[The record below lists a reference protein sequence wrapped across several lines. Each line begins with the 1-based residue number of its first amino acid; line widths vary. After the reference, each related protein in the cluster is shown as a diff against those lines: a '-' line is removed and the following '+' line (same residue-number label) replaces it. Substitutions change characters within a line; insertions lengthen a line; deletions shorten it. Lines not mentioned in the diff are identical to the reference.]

1 MSFVRQSANPIFV
14 LGFFSEK
21 YESHI
26 CLGVFRKCANP
37 ILFMSFFSAKCE
49 SHFFRIFR
57 KSANRIFV
65 YEFFGNVRIPY
76 SDLGSARLC
85 SFAVNWESDLQCRR
99 GPNAV
104 QNTLKPTSHSYPR
117 IRQRVGRH
125 HVCRALISQLQRCM
139 SLYMDRLKIAFVC
152 PLRIKLTITHLA
164 LDFLQLTVP
173 NIS

>member
-49 SHFFRIFR
+49 SHFFWIFR

-117 IRQRVGRH
+117 KTTRGPSPCLQSINKPTTTLHVTIRGPTDNGFRMPT
-125 HVCRALISQLQRCM
+125 A
-139 SLYMDRLKIAFVC
+139 Y
-152 PLRIKLTITHLA
+152 
-164 LDFLQLTVP
+164 
-173 NIS
+173 